1 MFRKIA
7 SPKPG
12 WFKSG
17 NDFSEKLY
25 MTKSQFSPVHSILIH
40 VPCFNVAQSLSFQ
53 AKLKT
58 SLPPEA
64 RAIGF
69 WITSTLSILFCQL
82 EFTAKLCAVGV
93 HSEALLGRSWSSQR
107 SFVQLE
113 FTAKLCSVAQS
124 AAKNSNEPIKIG
136 LTVY

>member
-93 HSEALLGRSWSSQR
+93 HSEALCDQ
-107 SFVQLE
+107 
-113 FTAKLCSVAQS
+113 AKLRFELQRTHQNRLDSVLALKWSHKAQRRTPTNPS
-124 AAKNSNEPIKIG
+124 KPA
-136 LTVY
+136 